1 MIKKNYP
8 LPLISDIIENIG
20 TKKLFIKLDLW
31 WGYNNIWI
39 KKEDKWK
46 MVFITSEGSF
56 EPTVIVSLSKL
67 HLTLSVQ
74 DYDTE
79 CKKASQKKL

>member
-1 MIKKNYP
+1 
-8 LPLISDIIENIG
+8 
-20 TKKLFIKLDLW
+20 
-31 WGYNNIWI
+31 
-39 KKEDKWK
+39 